1 MADVVPVVVARVS
14 SALRQPA
21 LCHSRLTRAMQ
32 LHLYRVTFVEAGAVV
47 RSPFTL
53 CLSAQKSP
61 QPYRRHRGLL
71 QVVSRWTEPVGRII
85 KSVLLDDSPS

>member
-1 MADVVPVVVARVS
+1 MADVVPIVVAIVS

-32 LHLYRVTFVEAGAVV
+32 LHLYRVTFDEAGAVV

-53 CLSAQKSP
+53 GLSAQKSP
-61 QPYRRHRGLL
+61 QPYRRHCGLH
-71 QVVSRWTEPVGRII
+71 QVVSGWTEPVGRIM
-85 KSVLLDDSPS
+85 KSALLDDSSS